1 MDSTSHLAQQP
12 AAPSRAQRRSA
23 RNHRWRHSTTEL
35 AAVFVAVAAA
45 DLVANTVVHGHD
57 GPLLLVLSALALV
70 ATAVFHAWWAHRHPH
85 GPPGPDPTAPPGGP
99 EAAPV
104 TGPLDEHVPTALW
117 RLRATVSD
125 SPGSLARICTELA
138 GRQVSIVSMQT
149 HPLPAGAV
157 DEFLVRAPLPLGRTE
172 LARAVAAGGGTDIWT
187 DRADAHDLVDEP
199 THVLAL
205 ATRTALD
212 AAELPVALRKLFGR
226 CTIRQFPGGGAAAA
240 AGMDGHLMRLPVPS
254 GDLIELSRPHLP
266 FTPTEFARAQAL
278 VELDSLLGPRVPQ
291 VKARLRLP
299 AGTDLTVR
307 RADTSDKAEALAMH
321 ARCSPDTLRKRY
333 HGPVRDADR
342 YLDHLLDPRHGQTLV
357 AEAPDGRIV
366 ALAHLMWDDEG
377 AEVALLVEDAWQ
389 RHGLGVDLLRRMA
402 ALALE
407 AGVPTVYAVTHAA
420 NTGLISTMRRLSAP
434 LDYQVE
440 DATLVITAHLTQAT
454 EPLPAP
460 WPTR

>member
-12 AAPSRAQRRSA
+12 FEPSRAQRRSA

-57 GPLLLVLSALALV
+57 GPLLLVLSAVALV

-85 GPPGPDPTAPPGGP
+85 GPPGPEPAAPPGDPTA
-99 EAAPV
+99 AAV
-104 TGPLDEHVPTALW
+104 TGPMDAHVPTALW

-125 SPGSLARICTELA
+125 SPGSLARICTALA
-138 GRQVSIVSMQT
+138 DRQVSIVSMQT

-157 DEFLVRAPLPLGRTE
+157 DEFLVRAPLPLGRPE
-172 LARAVAAGGGTDIWT
+172 LTRAVAAGGGTDIWT

-226 CTIRQFPGGGAAAA
+226 CTIRQFPGGGAAAT
-240 AGMDGHLMRLPVPS
+240 AGTDGHLMRLPVPS

-291 VKARLRLP
+291 VQARLRLP
-299 AGTDLTVR
+299 VGTDLTVR

-389 RHGLGVDLLRRMA
+389 RCGLGVDLLRRMA

-440 DATLVITAHLTQAT
+440 DATLVITAHLTEAT

-460 WPTR
+460 WPSR